1 MKTSKIGW
9 RYVLDAGYG
18 TTGEAYHSTLNN
30 NAFSIPERL
39 AREALQNSRDA
50 VRKGQKL
57 EATFRF
63 LSLDG
68 PKKKSLVDA
77 LALAD
82 LSTRSAFFALN
93 KPNCL
98 EGLQSPKPIRA
109 LVVEDF
115 GTTGLFG
122 NPAFRKSHLRRL
134 LLVLGDRGKTR
145 EGDHTGGSYGFG
157 KAVYSVS
164 SRIRT
169 IVAYSRFDENAD
181 GGVSARLLGCGYF
194 RAYETKDGSE
204 FNGLSVFGRLEDG
217 EAIAKPLENEAA
229 HQAAKAL
236 GFAPRKSGQSGTS
249 ILILDPHPDLNAAS
263 LVAGIETWWWPALAD
278 HAIDV
283 SVYDEAGKRYVPR
296 AKRKDLQPFVEA
308 YQIATGVAHPIP
320 KVQTKSNFQKMD
332 QIYLGDA
339 GAVLIDESQLA
350 HTPPEDRESKVA
362 LIRGPRMVVQYLKVG
377 AQYPIVAGAYVASE
391 EIDQWLRTSEDPAH
405 QVWDHTSP
413 DLEQHGDLSRLVVS
427 AIPPRLK
434 SFVAKF
440 RKEVAP
446 PPEAAKRAL
455 RTFEQAL
462 GRAFKEKGVAPPP
475 PPNGRITA
483 PVNINFTKQPT
494 LEALDSTGE
503 LIKFTSRFHL
513 KLREDFQG
521 NSGHLKLRL
530 NCDIVEDRSGLG
542 DELPLAVAIKGGLL
556 TRDESEERGMYV
568 GLINKE
574 QKLELTVES
583 LPYERGW
590 TVRFQPS
597 IEFEKVS

>member
-1 MKTSKIGW
+1 MKASKIGW
-9 RYVLDAGYG
+9 RYVVDAGYG

-57 EATFRF
+57 QAVFRF

-68 PKKKSLVDA
+68 PRKKSLVEA
-77 LALAD
+77 LGLAD
-82 LSTRSAFFALN
+82 LATRSAFFALN

-98 EGLQSPKPIRA
+98 EGLQTNKPIRA
-109 LVVEDF
+109 LIVEDF

-122 NPAFRKSHLRRL
+122 DPAFRKSHLRRL
-134 LLVLGDRGKTR
+134 LLVLGDRGKAR

-181 GGVSARLLGCGYF
+181 GGVNARLLGCGYF
-194 RAYETKDGSE
+194 RSYETKDGSE
-204 FNGLSVFGRLEDG
+204 FNGLSVFGRLADG
-217 EAIAKPLENEAA
+217 EPIAKPLENDVA
-229 HQAAKAL
+229 HQSAKAI
-236 GFAPRKSGQSGTS
+236 GFAPRLAGQSGTS
-249 ILILDPHPDLNAAS
+249 ILILDPHPDLNAPS
-263 LVAGIETWWWPALAD
+263 LIAGIETWWWPALAD
-278 HAIDV
+278 QAIDV
-283 SVYDEAGKRYVPR
+283 SVYDETGKKFIPR

-308 YQIATGVAHPIP
+308 YQIATGVAQPIP
-320 KVQTKSNFQKMD
+320 KVQTKSNFQKME
-332 QIYLGDA
+332 QVNLGDA

-350 HTPPEDRESKVA
+350 NIPTEDRESKVA

-413 DLEQHGDLSRLVVS
+413 DLEQHGEVSRLVVS

-446 PPEAAKRAL
+446 PPAAAKRAL

-462 GRAFKEKGVAPPP
+462 GRAFKEKGAAPPP
-475 PPNGRITA
+475 SPNERLTA
-483 PVNINFTKQPT
+483 PVNIHFTRQPT
-494 LEALDSTGE
+494 LEALDATGE

-513 KLREDFQG
+513 KLRDDFQG
-521 NSGHLKLRL
+521 SCGHLRLRL

-542 DELPLAVAIKGGLL
+542 DELPLKISIKGGLL
-556 TRDESEERGMYV
+556 ARDDSEERGTYI
-568 GLINKE
+568 GLINKA
-574 QKLELTVES
+574 QKLELSVES

-597 IEFEKVS
+597 VEFEKVS